1 MCTFGLGVKMTIK
14 TIGNITDDE
23 TLWRYMSLDKLVN
36 LLETKML
43 YFAPLESYR
52 YTDPFEGYVPDVA
65 AKTYCEVQ
73 GFFVKGLEEVF
84 KCIES
89 KPDINRENLD
99 KTKSMLANYRH
110 STQAAYEKLAKE
122 ITVNCW
128 HQNISESEAMWRL
141 YSDDNKGVA
150 IKTSVKSLISS
161 FGEYDKTIN
170 LGKVKYIDFADRNL
184 NLRDCKVDG
193 HSVPLLKR
201 SSFEH
206 EKEVRCFIFSNAI
219 VGGCDIKVE
228 ASPNYVPVC
237 TETLI
242 EQIFISPFAK
252 EPFNSSV
259 FAICKKYNF
268 DEKVVQSDLLYSGS
282 FLRKLTDW

>member
-1 MCTFGLGVKMTIK
+1 MTIK
-14 TIGNITDDE
+14 TIGNITYDE

-52 YTDPFEGYVPDVA
+52 YTDPFEGYLPDVA
-65 AKTYCEVQ
+65 AKAHCEVH
-73 GFFVKGLEEVF
+73 GPFVKQINDVVKILESEPDVNQEYLE
-84 KCIES
+84 KVKS
-89 KPDINRENLD
+89 K
-99 KTKSMLANYRH
+99 LANN
-110 STQAAYEKLAKE
+110 SLLIQQTYEKFVKE

-170 LGKVKYIDFADRNL
+170 LGKVKYLDFADRNL
-184 NLRDCKVDG
+184 NVRDYKVDG
-193 HSVPLLKR
+193 HSLPLLKR

-206 EKEVRCFIFSNAI
+206 EKEVRCFIDSNSIA
-219 VGGCDIKVE
+219 GGCDIKVE

-259 FAICKKYNF
+259 FVICKKYNF
-268 DEKVVQSDLLYSGS
+268 DEKVVQSDLLDSSS